1 MPNLELGTVKPT
13 TTKDSGP
20 WVSELS
26 SGIDALGATRCPDR
40 FAELRAVQRPT
51 DASDCM
57 GERQG
62 KQLAVM
68 FVDFHQ
74 FKKINDSLSH
84 AVGDKRLRGVA
95 RQLNACV
102 RRSDTI
108 SRLSGVVAERVA
120 NLLKVGIPDGVVH

>member
-40 FAELRAVQRPT
+40 FAELRAV
-51 DASDCM
+51 

-68 FVDFHQ
+68 FVDFHH